1 MEKNLQRL
9 GVRSENDELSDA
21 TVESLGGYTMGKERQ
36 LNAPLA
42 RSGNR
47 RTFVCALLELL
58 ELRGT
63 LYEVQNLTMCF

>member
-42 RSGNR
+42 RSGDR
-47 RTFVCALLELL
+47 A
-58 ELRGT
+58 
-63 LYEVQNLTMCF
+63 